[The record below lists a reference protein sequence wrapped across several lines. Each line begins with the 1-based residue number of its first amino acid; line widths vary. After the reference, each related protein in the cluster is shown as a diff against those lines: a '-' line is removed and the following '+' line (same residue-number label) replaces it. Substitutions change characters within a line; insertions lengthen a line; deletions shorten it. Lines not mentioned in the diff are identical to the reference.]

1 MAEYSKEYCI
11 ERNMGFQGD
20 FSIEEEFNKL
30 EKDNDIGIV
39 CEGYGFIAIARN
51 QENQCLVA
59 YRDADDGI
67 IWDEFLLTQKN

>member
-1 MAEYSKEYCI
+1 MAEFSKEYCI

-39 CEGYGFIAIARN
+39 CEGYGFIGIARN
-51 QENQCLVA
+51 QEDQCLLA

-67 IWDEFLLTQKN
+67 IWDEFLFMQKK